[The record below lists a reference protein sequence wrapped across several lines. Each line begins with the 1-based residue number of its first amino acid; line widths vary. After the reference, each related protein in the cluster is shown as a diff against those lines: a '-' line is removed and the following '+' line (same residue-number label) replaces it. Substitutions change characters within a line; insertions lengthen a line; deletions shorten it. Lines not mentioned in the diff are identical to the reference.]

1 MAISVRSKW
10 SGDAFLRAM
19 EKHIDNNVER
29 AALVLVG
36 DIVTNFPGGEGGA
49 AGRDKSGRFKK
60 ALRKASLAGEI
71 PAVQTG
77 ALKGSITNARV
88 KPQFQHVGSTLRAE
102 PGQTASYPLMLEL
115 GTKNM
120 DPHRWLR
127 PGLKRARGKMN
138 RELQRKSKA

>member
-19 EKHIDNNVER
+19 EKHIDQNVER

-36 DIVTNFPGGEGGA
+36 DIVNAFPSASIE
-49 AGRDKSGRFKK
+49 K
-60 ALRKASLAGEI
+60 A
-71 PAVQTG
+71 TG
-77 ALKGSITNARV
+77 AEKVAQTSLIPRVRTGTMKRSITNARI

-115 GTKNM
+115 GTKKM
-120 DPHRWLR
+120 DPHPWLR
-127 PGLKRARGKMN
+127 PGLKRARGRMN